1 MGVTNTN
8 SFADFSKKL
17 IARARD
23 IKERVESMRGKRIV
37 VGIPPSAKY
46 PNGKSV
52 AKIADCVSYGINE
65 NGTRMR
71 AGPRRFM
78 TVAAEENKGKWSRM
92 LQDGVRNA
100 LRRQKRPNLRPLLLE
115 VGERIKSDIQKT
127 MMSFPNPVYDT
138 GRMHDSITILKVNN
152 EVLAS

>member
-1 MGVTNTN
+1 MAVTNSN

-17 IARARD
+17 IARAKD
-23 IKERVESMRGKRIV
+23 IKERVESMRGKRVV

-52 AKIADCVSYGINE
+52 AKVADCITYGVHE
-65 NGTRMR
+65 DGRPMR

-92 LQDGVRNA
+92 LQEGVRDA
-100 LRRQKRPNLRPLLLE
+100 LRRQKRPNLRTVLLE
-115 VGERIKSDIQKT
+115 VGERMKSDIQKT
-127 MMSFPNPVYDT
+127 MLDMEVYDT
-138 GRMHDSITILKVNN
+138 GRMHDSITVLKINN
-152 EVLAS
+152 EDVAS